1 FSANVLGGLNA
12 ATPPLLV
19 AVLLTYFFALK
30 FFFAPLVDKIP
41 APYFGKKFGHRRG
54 VAMLVQILLIIS
66 LVLMSVFRQ
75 VPGLVSL
82 SAAALVV
89 IFSGLQILSF
99 EALRVEMLPNNKQGH
114 GVAMSIIG
122 YFLLTLFVG
131 LVGPAISNVGIDFI
145 LVFCV
150 LQLLGILAL
159 VLAKSP
165 DGKKEPFAW
174 GSLITPFTDFFARHG
189 QWKWVSII
197 FFILLYKYGS
207 TFTALLAP
215 NFYNGLGFT
224 GDDQVKAAV
233 ASIQTVGSLMG
244 LIGLLVGAIVLYWRG
259 LYTTLLGGII
269 LTMVVPIFFATMLR
283 FGANLWFLRL
293 TVSVA
298 SLAVSI
304 TTIALLAYIASLI
317 NRKHTVTQWAWL
329 TSLAAMTS
337 LSSMTVV
344 PTITILPLFIQSLVV
359 LPTSWTLQA
368 LKISSPDIIALFMV
382 AMSLPG
388 LLILLSLKK
397 SISK

>member
-1 FSANVLGGLNA
+1 MAKSASKSNRGSSKTQKISNNSKSSNGRLIASLAAFADHDLLISLLLGFSTGITVIFSANVLGGLNA

-19 AVLLTYFFALK
+19 AALLTYFFALK

-66 LVLMSVFRQ
+66 LVLMSVLRQ

-174 GSLITPFTDFFARHG
+174 ARSLPPSPI
-189 QWKWVSII
+189 S
-197 FFILLYKYGS
+197 
-207 TFTALLAP
+207 LLATASG
-215 NFYNGLGFT
+215 NGYRSSFSSCSINM
-224 GDDQVKAAV
+224 AV
-233 ASIQTVGSLMG
+233 
-244 LIGLLVGAIVLYWRG
+244 
-259 LYTTLLGGII
+259 
-269 LTMVVPIFFATMLR
+269 P
-283 FGANLWFLRL
+283 
-293 TVSVA
+293 
-298 SLAVSI
+298 
-304 TTIALLAYIASLI
+304 
-317 NRKHTVTQWAWL
+317 
-329 TSLAAMTS
+329 
-337 LSSMTVV
+337 
-344 PTITILPLFIQSLVV
+344 
-359 LPTSWTLQA
+359 
-368 LKISSPDIIALFMV
+368 SPPF
-382 AMSLPG
+382 SLP
-388 LLILLSLKK
+388 I
-397 SISK
+397 SIMDLVLRAMIR